1 MIRLLFWR
9 PWDFVRRVTRFR
21 KRRAIRH
28 CLAWHSGYIFGVN
41 EASVIGCL
49 LGTAVGDALGLCCE
63 GLSPRRQRRLFP
75 DVQYHFLPGRG
86 MVSDDTEHACLTA
99 QALIASAA
107 DADVFIATLARSLR
121 RWFLALPAATGW
133 ATLRA
138 CLRLCLGFSPRHS
151 GVFSAGNGPAMRSPI
166 LGVCH
171 GHDVGRLRELV
182 RLCTRITH
190 VDPKSEY
197 GALAIAWAA
206 YLSSA
211 TGDAII
217 RPGDYCASLR
227 MQLGSDG
234 RELLDLIERAAAS
247 VENGQTTSAFAAE
260 LGLQRGVSG
269 YMYHTVPVV
278 LHAWFRNSI
287 NYRAAIVEM
296 IRCGGDTDT
305 TAAMLGGILGARVG
319 KPGIPAEWLTGLW
332 EWPRSVS
339 WMEQLG
345 RQLAEVCQRG
355 QAQQPVAVAL
365 YKVLPRNL
373 FFLAVV
379 LLHGLRRV
387 LPPY

>member
-1 MIRLLFWR
+1 
-9 PWDFVRRVTRFR
+9 
-21 KRRAIRH
+21 
-28 CLAWHSGYIFGVN
+28 VN

-49 LGTAVGDALGLCCE
+49 LGTAVGDALGLCSE
-63 GLSPRRQRRLFP
+63 GLSPRRQSRLFP
-75 DVQYHFLPGRG
+75 DVGHHFLPGRG

-99 QALIASAA
+99 QALIASAGNPN
-107 DADVFIATLARSLR
+107 VFVTRLGRSLR
-121 RWFLALPAATGW
+121 HWLLSLPAGTGR

-138 CLRLCLGFSPRHS
+138 TLKLCLGFSPRHS

-171 GHDVGRLRELV
+171 GHDVARLRELV
-182 RLCTRITH
+182 RLSTRITH
-190 VDPKSEY
+190 VDPKSES

-206 YLSSA
+206 HLSSVA
-211 TGDAII
+211 GDAIV
-217 RPGDYCASLR
+217 RPSDYCAFLR

-234 RELLDLIERAAAS
+234 RELLDLLERAAGS
-247 VENGQTTSAFAAE
+247 VEKGQTTSAFAAE
-260 LGLQRGVSG
+260 LGLERGVSG

-287 NYRAAIVEM
+287 NYRAAIVEV

-305 TAAMLGGILGARVG
+305 TAAMLGGIIGARVG
-319 KPGIPAEWLTGLW
+319 KPGIPGEWLAGLW

-373 FFLAVV
+373 FFLVVV
-379 LLHGLRRV
+379 LFHGLRRV
-387 LPPY
+387 LPPF